1 MYIPQVKNRQK
12 WTEVKMAS
20 DKLRDLLPSFHKL
33 SLVPHDFEAFPGFP
47 PPKNLGFCVVA
58 QVQPE
63 LPHWRKH
70 RFHELNFGDKRIRSP
85 PLL

>member
-1 MYIPQVKNRQK
+1 
-12 WTEVKMAS
+12 MAS
-20 DKLRDLLPSFHKL
+20 DKLRNLLPSFHKL
-33 SLVPHDFEAFPGFP
+33 SLVEHEFEAFPGFP

-63 LPHWRKH
+63 LPHLIKH
-70 RFHELNFGDKRIRSP
+70 WFHELNFGDKRIQSR